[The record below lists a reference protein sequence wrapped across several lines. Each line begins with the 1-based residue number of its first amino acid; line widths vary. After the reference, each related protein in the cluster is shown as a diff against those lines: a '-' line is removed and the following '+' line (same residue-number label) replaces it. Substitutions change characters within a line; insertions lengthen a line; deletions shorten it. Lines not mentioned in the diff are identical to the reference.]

1 MRDGRILAEAPP
13 DFLLS
18 KYASKTLEEVFL
30 QLCLR
35 VENSSRRTSPIDRS
49 VSLEMQKSKSIS
61 SKSVGKEKS
70 DMSEKTPLLTS
81 RGIIKNKRPVKEK
94 KLHIGTIF
102 FTNVA
107 ALMWKN
113 LLKLARNPGEVLF
126 DFFLPSLQI
135 SLFCLAI
142 GRNPSG
148 LSLATVNLDR
158 GYAYGKFQNISLGR
172 VLLDCIDSDDIRQ
185 VEYASIREAR
195 QKAHSNKVKGVFLI
209 PENFTVDT
217 ELRYQRDYSETC
229 VLRSPEPKAKQIGR
243 ST

>member
-1 MRDGRILAEAPP
+1 ML
-13 DFLLS
+13 
-18 KYASKTLEEVFL
+18 
-30 QLCLR
+30 
-35 VENSSRRTSPIDRS
+35 
-49 VSLEMQKSKSIS
+49 
-61 SKSVGKEKS
+61 
-70 DMSEKTPLLTS
+70 PLLC
-81 RGIIKNKRPVKEK
+81 GKI
-94 KLHIGTIF
+94 
-102 FTNVA
+102 A
-107 ALMWKN
+107 
-113 LLKLARNPGEVLF
+113 GEVLF

-217 ELRYQRDYSETC
+217 ELRINDCLDVS
-229 VLRSPEPKAKQIGR
+229 KATIEGSTVSINLDITDLQIVR
-243 ST
+243 VISNTLENAYECFVDKVSTTSIERFSLKNPVQVKLTQKRAQLCNFLFSLANHITEREQTPT